1 MSKNTHKN
9 LGFSLL
15 ELVLAIAI
23 FSLGSIAMATL
34 IIDSNLSTKTAIE
47 RTEALF
53 YAKEGLEA
61 TRSIRDNDWA
71 DLETGN
77 KGLNF
82 EAEGSWRFNGAAY
95 DLISDDKYTRV
106 IAISDLS
113 ADTKQIISTITWDV
127 TPSREA
133 SVSLTTILG
142 NWR

>member
-1 MSKNTHKN
+1 MFYILSKQK
-9 LGFSLL
+9 GFSLL

-34 IIDSNLSTKTAIE
+34 IIDSNLSTKMAIE
-47 RTEALF
+47 RTEAIF

-61 TRSIRDNDWA
+61 VRSVRDSDWA
-71 DLETGN
+71 DLDAGN
-77 KGLNF
+77 YGLNF
-82 EAEGSWRFNGAAY
+82 EAEGSWRLINDP
-95 DLISDDKYTRV
+95 DLINNKYTRTV
-106 IAISDLS
+106 SISDRSL
-113 ADTKQIISTITWDV
+113 DTKDVVSTITWDV

>member
-1 MSKNTHKN
+1 MSKNTYKN
-9 LGFSLL
+9 SGFSLL

-47 RTEALF
+47 RTEAIF

-61 TRSIRDNDWA
+61 VRSIRDHAWA
-71 DLETGN
+71 DLTDDN
-77 KGLNF
+77 HGLNF
-82 EAEGSWRFNGAAY
+82 EAEGSWRFNGGAY

-106 IAISDLS
+106 IAISDLT
-113 ADTKQIISTITWDV
+113 ADTKQIISTITWDI